1 MRATK
6 AFLGWRGGRPEA
18 WLLAIARNVL
28 IDHRR
33 RGLHLVPIDTL
44 QEVAAP
50 LVDLEAGIDM
60 EAALRRLPPP
70 QSRLLRLVYMDG
82 FTLGEVA
89 VMTGSTEGAV
99 KTAVWRARAALRATY
114 EGVDGDEET

>member
-28 IDHRR
+28 IDHGR
-33 RGLHLVPIDTL
+33 RGLHLVPLDTL
-44 QEVAAP
+44 QELAAP
-50 LVDLEAGIDM
+50 LLDVETGMDVS
-60 EAALRRLPPP
+60 AALRRLPPA
-70 QSRLLRLVYMDG
+70 QARLLGLVYMDG

-89 VMTGSTEGAV
+89 GMTGSTEGAV

-114 EGVDGDEET
+114 EGVGEDEEA